1 MSRFNRFAAE
11 GVDPDFQ
18 RGARAYGPHTGGDY
32 DATRTLSPLETP
44 PFYAL
49 PILWGALGTNGG
61 PRTDANARV
70 KNHRGGLIEGL
81 FAAGNVA
88 AGVFGPTY
96 PGGGATLG
104 PAMTF
109 GYIAGK
115 AAAVRPSRD
124 LPSGG

>member
-1 MSRFNRFAAE
+1 M
-11 GVDPDFQ
+11 
-18 RGARAYGPHTGGDY
+18 
-32 DATRTLSPLETP
+32 
-44 PFYAL
+44 
-49 PILWGALGTNGG
+49 GTNGG
-61 PRTDANARV
+61 PRTDENARV
-70 KNHRGGLIEGL
+70 KNHRGGHIEGL

-109 GYIAGK
+109 GYIAGR
-115 AAAVRPSRD
+115 AAAARPSRD